1 MAERVTIARPYAR
14 AAFEQAVEDGALEQW
29 SQLLEHAAAAI
40 SDPDARMAV
49 ADPRIDA
56 GEVAD
61 VVIAVSG
68 ESAGEHGANFIRL
81 LAEQHRLDLLPEIAG
96 LFAMYRAEQERT
108 IDVEVQ
114 SAFELDDAAK
124 SKLAA
129 ALRDRLGRDVR
140 LHCEIDQEL
149 IGGVIV
155 RAGDLV
161 MDGSVR
167 DRLAQLADNITA

>member
-61 VVIAVSG
+61 VVIAVS
-68 ESAGEHGANFIRL
+68 AGERGANFIRL

-96 LFAMYRAEQERT
+96 LFAMYRADQERT

>member
-1 MAERVTIARPYAR
+1 MRW
-14 AAFEQAVEDGALEQW
+14 QCN
-29 SQLLEHAAAAI
+29 HAAGQVALD
-40 SDPDARMAV
+40 DPDA
-49 ADPRIDA
+49 
-56 GEVAD
+56 G
-61 VVIAVSG
+61 
-68 ESAGEHGANFIRL
+68 
-81 LAEQHRLDLLPEIAG
+81 Q
-96 LFAMYRAEQERT
+96 RAEQERT